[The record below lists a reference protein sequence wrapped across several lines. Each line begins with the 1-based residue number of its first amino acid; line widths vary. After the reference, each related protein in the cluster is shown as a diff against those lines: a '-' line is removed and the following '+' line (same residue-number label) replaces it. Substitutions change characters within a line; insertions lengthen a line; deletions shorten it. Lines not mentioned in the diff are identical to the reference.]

1 MFKCRFVVIRDEVT
15 TMSTDTDIAES
26 QGLAKQLGFWHLWA
40 IGVGSVVGDGIF
52 LLLGDGIAI
61 AGPAAILA
69 YVMAGLFLL
78 FIALAVSD
86 LAVGLPSAGAM
97 WIWGREILGDYAGF
111 VSGLSYA
118 VGWIIAG
125 GSVGLALGRITQ
137 FFVPDMGVPAA
148 VWGILFVT
156 IFALIQLGGV
166 FLSSWIQLGLV
177 LILVSIVLI
186 FGVSAILNGD
196 FSRTRFSPFF
206 PTGTGSVWTVMAFGT
221 YAYMGPLTLTTG
233 GDEAKNVE
241 DIPRA
246 LIISCLTFLLIYTL
260 AMIGMI
266 GIMGYEQFSSLESP
280 FTTTAQM
287 VWGSNAALIINFTA
301 WIAAFTS
308 LFMGTMYSA
317 PRMLYKMGDMKILP
331 DIFGQIYEK
340 SRVPLFSTV
349 FVWACSVVLLLVAQ
363 YELLDYAQLSLLLT
377 FSWLVTWGIAIVAAV
392 KYRRE
397 HPDHVAKQDWKQP
410 LFPLF
415 PILGMMGVAIII
427 YGTFAGA
434 VTSFGLGIVFLIA
447 ITAIYYFYG
456 RRRMENAEIPMVLD
470 VDQQPSTDD

>member
-1 MFKCRFVVIRDEVT
+1 MFVLVCDKLAS
-15 TMSTDTDIAES
+15 MSTDTEIAES
-26 QGLAKQLGFWHLWA
+26 TGLAKRLGFWHLWA

-52 LLLGDGIAI
+52 LLLGDGIAT

-69 YVMAGLFLL
+69 YVLAGLFML

-111 VSGLSYA
+111 ISGLSYA

-137 FFVPDMGVPAA
+137 FFVPDLGVPAA

-166 FLSSWIQLGLV
+166 FLSSRLQLGLV
-177 LILVSIVLI
+177 LVLVAIVLI
-186 FGVSAILNGD
+186 FGVSAILNGN
-196 FSRTRFSPFF
+196 FSRARFSPFF
-206 PTGTGSVWTVMAFGT
+206 ATGTGSVWTAMAFGM

-246 LIISCLTFLLIYTL
+246 LVVSCLTFLFIYTF
-260 AMIGMI
+260 AMIGMV
-266 GIMGYEQFSSLESP
+266 GIMGYEEFSSLESP
-280 FTTTAQM
+280 FTTTAEM
-287 VWGSNAALIINFTA
+287 VWGSNAALIINFAA

-317 PRMLYKMGDMKILP
+317 PRMLYKMGEMKVLP
-331 DIFGQIYEK
+331 DIFGQVYEET
-340 SRVPLFSTV
+340 RVPLFSTV
-349 FVWACSVVLLLVAQ
+349 FVWACSVILLLVAQ

-377 FSWLVTWGIAIVAAV
+377 FAWLVTWAIAIVAAV

-397 HPDHVAKQDWKQP
+397 HPRHVANQDWKQP

-415 PILGMMGVAIII
+415 PILGMVGVAVIL
-427 YGTFAGA
+427 YGTFSGA
-434 VTSFGLGIVFLIA
+434 VTSFGLGIAFLIV

-456 RRRMENAEIPMVLD
+456 SRRMDNADIPTVLD
-470 VDQQPSTDD
+470 TEQEPKADD

>member
-1 MFKCRFVVIRDEVT
+1 
-15 TMSTDTDIAES
+15 MSTDTDIAES
-26 QGLAKQLGFWHLWA
+26 KGLAKQLGFWHLWA

-52 LLLGDGIAI
+52 LLLGDGIAT

-69 YVMAGLFLL
+69 YVLAGLFML

-111 VSGLSYA
+111 ISGLSYA

-125 GSVGLALGRITQ
+125 GSVGLAMGRITQ
-137 FFVPDMGVPAA
+137 FFVPDLGVPAA

-166 FLSSWIQLGLV
+166 FLSSRLQLGTVLLLV
-177 LILVSIVLI
+177 GIVLI
-186 FGVSAILNGD
+186 FGISTILSGNYSG
-196 FSRTRFSPFF
+196 TRFTPFF
-206 PTGTGSVWTVMAFGT
+206 PNGYGSVWAAMAFGM

-246 LIISCLTFLLIYTL
+246 LVVACVTFLFIYTL

-266 GIMGYEQFSSLESP
+266 GIMGYEQFTSLESP

-287 VWGSNAALIINFTA
+287 VWGSNAALIINFAA

-317 PRMLYKMGDMKILP
+317 PRMLYKMGEMKVLP
-331 DIFGQIYEK
+331 DIFGQVYEGT
-340 SRVPLFSTV
+340 RVPLFSTV

-363 YELLDYAQLSLLLT
+363 YELLDYGQLSLLLV
-377 FSWLVTWGIAIVAAV
+377 FAWLVTWGVAIVAAV

-397 HPDHVAKQDWKQP
+397 HPGHVAKQNWKQP

-415 PILGMMGVAIII
+415 PVLGMLGVAFIL
-427 YGTFAGA
+427 YGTFSGA
-434 VTSFGLGIVFLIA
+434 AASFGLGIVFLIA
-447 ITAIYYFYG
+447 ISAIYYFYG
-456 RRRMENAEIPMVLD
+456 RHRMDNAEIPTVLD
-470 VDQQPSTDD
+470 TDRQPSTDD